1 VPASSAATSGIFG
14 HTDHSNVSQA
24 LTDALAWVSI
34 AVFTL
39 AVLAELR
46 DRRTAR
52 FVAVG
57 AWAAFAVFWLALVPQ
72 FLLVEKSAIEGVL
85 SALAVPASLSAAY
98 LLYRGRES
106 LLVLTRG
113 VAVMGLIYLPAT
125 TIPWIYGPLVE
136 TTTAQVDF
144 LIRLAGYDPTVTTG
158 ENGLRNT
165 FVFTTDGHQYET
177 FIILACTGLGSMA
190 IFAGLIAAVRA
201 PLRKKLAAF
210 AVSVPVIWVLNL
222 VRNAFIAV
230 AFGKQWFQVAV
241 PQVSML
247 FGVPAGQE
255 GLVSF
260 YLADKVI
267 AQSASVVALVLIAY
281 PVVRLLPELAAVLDD
296 ALYVVTYREF
306 HIAEA
311 LGLEDASAGATG
323 EREDGAGRE
332 PPRRG
337 DSGPVGPTDDD

>member
-1 VPASSAATSGIFG
+1 M
-14 HTDHSNVSQA
+14 SQA
-24 LTDALAWVSI
+24 LTDALAWV
-34 AVFTL
+34 AVAAF
-39 AVLAELR
+39 AVAALAELW
-46 DRRTAR
+46 DRRA
-52 FVAVG
+52 ASYLAAG
-57 AWAAFAVFWLALVPQ
+57 AWSLFAVFWLALIPQ

-85 SALAVPASLSAAY
+85 SALAVPACLSAAY

-113 VAVMGLIYLPAT
+113 VAVMGVIYLPAT
-125 TIPWIYGPLVE
+125 TVPWIYGPLVE
-136 TTTAQVDF
+136 TTTAQVNAVIQF
-144 LIRLAGYDPTVTTG
+144 AGYDPTIETG
-158 ENGLRNT
+158 ESGLRNT

-201 PLRKKLAAF
+201 PFRRKLAAF

-241 PQVSML
+241 PLVSTL
-247 FGVPAGQE
+247 FAIPSGQE

-267 AQSASVVALVLIAY
+267 AQSASVVALVLITY
-281 PVVRLLPELAAVLDD
+281 PVVRLLPELASVLDD

-311 LGLEDASAGATG
+311 LGLERGAEEPAAPGTAS
-323 EREDGAGRE
+323 
-332 PPRRG
+332 RG
-337 DSGPVGPTDDD
+337 DSGPVGPSDDD

>member
-1 VPASSAATSGIFG
+1 M
-14 HTDHSNVSQA
+14 SQA

-34 AVFTL
+34 AAFVV

-46 DRRTAR
+46 DRRTASL
-52 FVAVG
+52 AAAG
-57 AWAAFAVFWLALVPQ
+57 AWALFAVFWLALIPQ

-125 TIPWIYGPLVE
+125 TIPWIYGSLIE
-136 TTTAQVDF
+136 TTTAQTNV
-144 LIRLAGYDPTVTTG
+144 LIEAAGYDPTVATG
-158 ENGLRNT
+158 EEGLRNT
-165 FVFTTDGHQYET
+165 FVFNTDGNTYET
-177 FIILACTGLGSMA
+177 FIVLACTGLGSMA

-201 PLRKKLAAF
+201 PLRRKLAAF
-210 AVSVPVIWVLNL
+210 AISVPVIWVLNL

-241 PQVSML
+241 PQVSAL
-247 FGVPAGQE
+247 FGIQPDEV

-267 AQSASVVALVLIAY
+267 SQSASVVALVLITY
-281 PVVRLLPELAAVLDD
+281 PVVRALPELAGVLDD

-306 HIAEA
+306 HTAEA
-311 LGLEDASAGATG
+311 LGLEADSDRTTAA
-323 EREDGAGRE
+323 
-332 PPRRG
+332 PPG
-337 DSGPVGPTDDD
+337 DSETVGHSDDD

>member
-1 VPASSAATSGIFG
+1 
-14 HTDHSNVSQA
+14 VSQV
-24 LTDALAWVSI
+24 LTDALAWLSI
-34 AVFTL
+34 AAFVV
-39 AVLAELR
+39 AVLGELR

-52 FVAVG
+52 YLAAG
-57 AWAAFAVFWLALVPQ
+57 AWAVFAVFWLALIPQ

-85 SALAVPASLSAAY
+85 SALAVPASLSAGY

-136 TTTAQVDF
+136 TTTAQVNV
-144 LIRLAGYDPTVTTG
+144 LIQFAGYDPAVTTG
-158 ENGLRNT
+158 EAGLHNT
-165 FVFTTDGHQYET
+165 FTFTTDGHRYET

-201 PLRKKLAAF
+201 PLRRKAAAF
-210 AVSVPVIWVLNL
+210 AISVPVIWVLNL

-241 PQVSML
+241 PQMAAL
-247 FGVPAGQE
+247 FGIPPGDE

-267 AQSASVVALVLIAY
+267 AQSASVVALVLITY
-281 PVVRLLPELAAVLDD
+281 PVVRALPELAGVLDD

-306 HIAEA
+306 RIAEA
-311 LGLEDASAGATG
+311 LGLEDEAAEPTTG
-323 EREDGAGRE
+323 SPAPGETE
-332 PPRRG
+332 
-337 DSGPVGPTDDD
+337 PVGPSNDD

>member
-1 VPASSAATSGIFG
+1 M
-14 HTDHSNVSQA
+14 SQA
-24 LTDALAWVSI
+24 LTDALAWISI
-34 AVFTL
+34 AAFVV
-39 AVLAELR
+39 AALAELR
-46 DRRTAR
+46 DRRTASL
-52 FVAVG
+52 AAAG
-57 AWAAFAVFWLALVPQ
+57 AWTLFAVFWLALIPQ

-98 LLYRGRES
+98 LLYRGRAS

-125 TIPWIYGPLVE
+125 TIPWLYGLLIE
-136 TTTAQVDF
+136 TTTAQTDA
-144 LIRLAGYDPTVTTG
+144 LIRFAGYDPTVATN
-158 ENGLRNT
+158 EAGLRNT
-165 FVFTTDGHQYET
+165 FIFTTGGHQYET

-201 PLRKKLAAF
+201 PLRRKLAAF

-247 FGVPAGQE
+247 FGIPPE
-255 GLVSF
+255 ESGLVSF

-267 AQSASVVALVLIAY
+267 AQSASVVALVLITY
-281 PVVRLLPELAAVLDD
+281 PVVRALPELAGVLDD

-311 LGLEDASAGATG
+311 LGLEASDAGAAETTATDASHAAGS
-323 EREDGAGRE
+323 
-332 PPRRG
+332 
-337 DSGPVGPTDDD
+337 DSVGHSDDD

>member
-1 VPASSAATSGIFG
+1 VPQGPA
-14 HTDHSNVSQA
+14 DP
-24 LTDALAWVSI
+24 LAWLAI
-34 AVFTL
+34 AAFTV

-52 FVAVG
+52 YLAAG
-57 AWAAFAVFWLALVPQ
+57 AWVLFAVFWLALIPQ

-85 SALAVPASLSAAY
+85 SALGVPASLSAAY

-106 LLVLTRG
+106 LLVITRG

-136 TTTAQVDF
+136 ITTAQVDAVIQF
-144 LIRLAGYDPTVTTG
+144 AGYDPVVETG
-158 ENGLRNT
+158 DNGLRNT
-165 FVFTTDGHQYET
+165 FVFTTDGHRYET

-201 PLRKKLAAF
+201 PLRRKVAAF
-210 AVSVPVIWVLNL
+210 AISVPVIWVLNL

-230 AFGKQWFQVAV
+230 AFGKQWFQVFV
-241 PQVSML
+241 PQMSAL
-247 FGVPAGQE
+247 FGVPPQDA

-267 AQSASVVALVLIAY
+267 AQSASVVALVLITY
-281 PVVRLLPELAAVLDD
+281 PVVRALPELAGVLDD
-296 ALYVVTYREF
+296 ALYVLTYREF
-306 HIAEA
+306 DIAA
-311 LGLEDASAGATG
+311 AFGLDDDAPEPTA
-323 EREDGAGRE
+323 RET
-332 PPRRG
+332 
-337 DSGPVGPTDDD
+337 GPVTPARDDD

>member
-1 VPASSAATSGIFG
+1 
-14 HTDHSNVSQA
+14 VSQA
-24 LTDALAWVSI
+24 LTDALAWLAI
-34 AVFTL
+34 AAFVA
-39 AVLAELR
+39 AVLGELR

-52 FVAVG
+52 YLAAG
-57 AWAAFAVFWLALVPQ
+57 AWTLFAVFWLALIPQ
-72 FLLVEKSAIEGVL
+72 FLLVEKSAIEAVL
-85 SALAVPASLSAAY
+85 SAVGVPASLSAAY

-113 VAVMGLIYLPAT
+113 VAFMGLIYLPAT

-136 TTTAQVDF
+136 ATTTQVNV
-144 LIRLAGYDPTVTTG
+144 LVEAAGYDPTLTTG
-158 ENGLRNT
+158 DNGLRNT
-165 FVFTTDGHQYET
+165 FVFTTDGHTYET

-201 PLRKKLAAF
+201 PLRRKLAAF
-210 AVSVPVIWVLNL
+210 AISVPVIWVLNL

-241 PQVSML
+241 PQVSAV
-247 FGVPAGQE
+247 FGIPPDQA

-267 AQSASVVALVLIAY
+267 SQSASVVALVLITY
-281 PVVRLLPELAAVLDD
+281 PVVRALPELAVVLDD

-306 HIAEA
+306 RIAEA
-311 LGLEDASAGATG
+311 LGLEDAADERGG
-323 EREDGAGRE
+323 ETTR
-332 PPRRG
+332 PG
-337 DSGPVGPTDDD
+337 DADAIGPSDDD